1 MHAVQ
6 VSVAPAAPVVL
17 KKPAAHASILEST
30 SVVQVTVAAVALL
43 VMSVQALQVSA
54 VPAVL

>member
-30 SVVQVTVAAVALL
+30 LVVQVTVAAVAL
-43 VMSVQALQVSA
+43 
-54 VPAVL
+54 